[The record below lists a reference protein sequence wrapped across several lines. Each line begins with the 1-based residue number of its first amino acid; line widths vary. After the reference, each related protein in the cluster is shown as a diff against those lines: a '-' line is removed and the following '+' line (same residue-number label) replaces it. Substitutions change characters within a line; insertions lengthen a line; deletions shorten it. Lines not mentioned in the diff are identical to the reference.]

1 MSDEIFHKTISELR
15 KMLDSHQISPVEL
28 VKFYL
33 NRSKNIN
40 SKINYVLTHTEDLAL
55 SSAKLAEKTI
65 NSKKSKLLTG
75 IPSMV
80 KDNISTLGI
89 ETTAASKIL
98 SGYIPP
104 FDATVIKKLHQDQA
118 IICGKTNLDEF
129 AMGSSTENSAFG
141 SVKNPINTNKVPG
154 GSSGGSA
161 ASVLAGQC
169 VFALGS
175 DTGGSIRQP
184 ASFCGITGMKP
195 TYGLVSRFGLIAFG
209 SSLDQIGPL
218 AKSVKDCAIIL
229 NSISSV
235 DKNDS
240 TSIKRPFK
248 DFGEKIG
255 KSIKGLKIAIPKEY
269 LVDGIEPGVRNA
281 YERSLIE
288 LERGGAILEEITLP
302 LTDHALSVYY
312 IIAPA
317 EASSNLSRYDGIKYG
332 TSVTGG
338 KNSIEHTFLSRGFG
352 FGDEVKRRILLGTY
366 VLSSGYYDA
375 YYLKAQKVRTLIR
388 NEFNNAF
395 KNFDAIVTPTTPNVA
410 FNLNEK
416 INDPFQMYLNDVCT
430 IPVNIAGLPAI
441 SVPNGIENNLPT
453 GLQIIGPRM
462 GDPTVIQIAHYYE
475 EISEWKR
482 KIQNIIK

>member
-1 MSDEIFHKTISELR
+1 
-15 KMLDSHQISPVEL
+15 MLDSHQISPVEL
-28 VKFYL
+28 VKIYL

-40 SKINYVLTHTEDLAL
+40 SKINSVLTHTEDLAL

-209 SSLDQIGPL
+209 SSLM
-218 AKSVKDCAIIL
+218 L
-229 NSISSV
+229 NKCFCSSFSDTV
-235 DKNDS
+235 LF
-240 TSIKRPFK
+240 T
-248 DFGEKIG
+248 
-255 KSIKGLKIAIPKEY
+255 
-269 LVDGIEPGVRNA
+269 
-281 YERSLIE
+281 
-288 LERGGAILEEITLP
+288 
-302 LTDHALSVYY
+302 
-312 IIAPA
+312 
-317 EASSNLSRYDGIKYG
+317 
-332 TSVTGG
+332 
-338 KNSIEHTFLSRGFG
+338 
-352 FGDEVKRRILLGTY
+352 GDE
-366 VLSSGYYDA
+366 
-375 YYLKAQKVRTLIR
+375 
-388 NEFNNAF
+388 
-395 KNFDAIVTPTTPNVA
+395 
-410 FNLNEK
+410 
-416 INDPFQMYLNDVCT
+416 
-430 IPVNIAGLPAI
+430 
-441 SVPNGIENNLPT
+441 
-453 GLQIIGPRM
+453 
-462 GDPTVIQIAHYYE
+462 
-475 EISEWKR
+475 
-482 KIQNIIK
+482 